1 MRRSGILIAAAVAAV
16 VGAGAFAVS
25 SEAQPYGPGWG
36 MMGGYGP
43 GWMHGYGGGGPGWM
57 HGNGSGGAGWMQ
69 GGPGG
74 GYPPCWGSDDASAN
88 GNAVNLTVDQVKSQL
103 DRWIERQGN
112 PRLKAGDVKEK
123 DADTIQAD
131 VVTKDNSLVQRFE
144 INRHTG
150 SWQPSDS

>member
-1 MRRSGILIAAAVAAV
+1 MEVIMRGKSILIAAAVAATL
-16 VGAGAFAVS
+16 GAGAFAVT
-25 SEAQPYGPGWG
+25 SEAQPYRGGWG

-43 GWMHGYGGGGPGWM
+43 GWMHGYGSGNAYGPGWM
-57 HGNGSGGAGWMQ
+57 MQ
-69 GGPGG
+69 GGGT
-74 GYPPCWGSDDASAN
+74 PPCWNYSDASTDAN
-88 GNAVNLTVDQVKSQL
+88 ALNLTVDQVKNQL

-131 VVTKDNSLVQRFE
+131 VVTQDNSLVQRFE

-150 SWQPSDS
+150 FWRQSAS